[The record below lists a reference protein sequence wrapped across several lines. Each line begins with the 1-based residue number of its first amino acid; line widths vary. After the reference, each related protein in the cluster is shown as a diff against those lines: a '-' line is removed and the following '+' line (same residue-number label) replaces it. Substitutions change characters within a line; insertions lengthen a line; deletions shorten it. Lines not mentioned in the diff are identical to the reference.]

1 VSNGNGTF
9 DVVNSSQ
16 YYVDHL
22 HSDEKWEEIGQHVI
36 STSTE
41 LDLEMP
47 QLPES
52 GDCPRNWSSQQL
64 L

>member
-1 VSNGNGTF
+1 
-9 DVVNSSQ
+9 
-16 YYVDHL
+16 VDYL
-22 HSDEKWEEIGQHVI
+22 RSDEKWEEIGQHVI

-41 LDLEMP
+41 LDLDMP

-52 GDCPRNWSSQQL
+52 GDRPRNWSSQQL